1 MINIIKRQTFYSLH
15 MNSIITKSR
24 CLLRFDGCS
33 KGNPGKSGAGAAL
46 YSDNVE
52 IWADYL
58 YVGSNI
64 TNNQAEYAGLILG
77 LNKALELNITDL
89 DVEGDS
95 KLVIQQMNKTYK
107 CNSQKLQ
114 TSFKIASDLSSQFN
128 TITFRHIYRDDNKR
142 ADKLANMAIV
152 E

>member
-1 MINIIKRQTFYSLH
+1 MINIIKRNSVYKIH
-15 MNSIITKSR
+15 MNAIIINSR
-24 CLLRFDGCS
+24 ALLRFDGCS

-46 YSDNVE
+46 YTDDVE

-77 LNKALELNITDL
+77 LNKALELNIKDL

-107 CNSQKLQ
+107 CNSSNLQ
-114 TSFKIASDLSSQFN
+114 TSFKIASELSSQFN
-128 TITFRHIYRDDNKR
+128 TITFKHIYRDDNKR
-142 ADKLANMAIV
+142 ADKLANMAIR

>member
-33 KGNPGKSGAGAAL
+33 KGNPGKSGAGAVI
-46 YSDNVE
+46 YTDNYE
-52 IWADYL
+52 LWADYL
-58 YVGSNI
+58 YLGSNV

-77 LNKALELNITDL
+77 LKKALELNITEL

-107 CNSQKLQ
+107 CNSPKLYS
-114 TSFKIASDLSSQFN
+114 SFKISCELSSQFDI
-128 TITFRHIYRDDNKR
+128 ITFRHIYRDDNKR